1 MKKNINRRPVE
12 KKETGSAFSFLQEP
26 RTRVII
32 GLTLILFSCYLF
44 FAFCG
49 FFLTGG
55 IDQSL
60 LDKGL
65 RQVISNPDIIA
76 GNPAGKLGAW
86 MSDLFINRW
95 FGISSFLFC
104 YILIL
109 CGVRSAGR
117 KNYGIP

>member
-76 GNPAGKLGAW
+76 GNPAGKLGACVAYAAQEEKLRH
-86 MSDLFINRW
+86 SVKK
-95 FGISSFLFC
+95 FLLPFF
-104 YILIL
+104 
-109 CGVRSAGR
+109 
-117 KNYGIP
+117 